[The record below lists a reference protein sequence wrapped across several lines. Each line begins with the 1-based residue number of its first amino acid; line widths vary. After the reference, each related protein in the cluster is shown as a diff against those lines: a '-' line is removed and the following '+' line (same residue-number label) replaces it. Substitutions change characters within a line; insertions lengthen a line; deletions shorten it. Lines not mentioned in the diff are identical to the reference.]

1 MTVKKYSDLSVKTK
15 ILAGFIGTLIIAS
28 SISVFGLVRTIQINN
43 RFQDLTTRLMAENAL
58 AQEIVK
64 GSLTI
69 QLNMTNYLK
78 NQKSDDMIS
87 YLQEVSRLR
96 GLIRE
101 GRETI
106 TDPERLET
114 LEKISDDINEFENA
128 VNEISNLI
136 SARQELVDK
145 SLNVTAADA
154 TKDLLTI
161 RNFEMQLKNI
171 TNLYY
176 ADAAFAEVDKMQM
189 YAINYIH
196 TGSSDW
202 SDAYQDSVAEVKRAF
217 FNFKINEQSSMVLDQ
232 AASAES
238 ALQEHNKYF
247 DQLKDNV
254 DLQNNLMKTRLEV
267 LSPQIRSNALK
278 IAASVNTQLESEQV
292 SIGQLVDSSQ
302 LIQLIGLALALI
314 ISLTGGIILANS
326 IVRPLKRVNK
336 AADGIAA
343 GDLNQQVDAAS
354 GDEVGA
360 LARSFQKM
368 IVYLQEMAASAN
380 SLADGNLAV
389 VVQPQSDRDILG
401 NAFQKM
407 VENLRDLISNLK
419 DESNNLTGAAGDL
432 ARSADESGQVSSQIA
447 LTMQQVALG
456 ISQQSESVNSTAVS
470 IEHMKRAIQG
480 VSDGARDQAASIN
493 RAIEVTGLLSKKI
506 QDVALSA
513 NNQAE
518 VTVNSNKNI
527 EESTNTVNATIQS
540 METIRDKV
548 NLSTTRVKE
557 MGARSNEI
565 NAIVETIEEIA
576 SQTNL
581 LALNAA
587 IEAARAGEQGKGFA
601 VVADEVRKLAERSAN
616 STKEI
621 SKLIKEVQQSVAESV
636 KAMSESAGEVENGV
650 ALSQS
655 ANEAMEKITRDA
667 QAAIGIS
674 KGIAAAAGEM
684 NKLSDTL
691 AEMMDAASAVVEE
704 NNASTG
710 ELSTGSEE
718 LTASIEVF
726 ASVSEE
732 NSAAVEEVT
741 ASVEEMSAQAEEVTA
756 SAQVL
761 SGMAV
766 TLQGLVR
773 KFRLDD
779 RGESVESKEPLA
791 EGETAVWSE
800 SEFDGSAGVITGAME
815 EAGVIEAD
823 AKSAPGLIESGITPS
838 AFFAGESEK
847 EITEAPKPVEE
858 EPPAEDISG
867 EDPLKEESPDED
879 AAG

>member
-1 MTVKKYSDLSVKTK
+1 MKKFSDLSVKTK
-15 ILAGFIGTLIIAS
+15 ILIGFIGTLIIAS

-106 TDPERLET
+106 TDPDRLET
-114 LEKISDDINEFENA
+114 LEKISGDIDEFENA

-136 SARQELVDK
+136 SARQELVEK
-145 SLNVTAADA
+145 SLNITASDA
-154 TKDLLTI
+154 TKDLLAI
-161 RNFEMQLKNI
+161 RNFEMQLKNV

-202 SDAYQDSVAEVKRAF
+202 SDAYQDSVDEVKRAF
-217 FNFKINEQSSMVLDQ
+217 FNFKINEESSMVLDL

-247 DQLKDNV
+247 ELLKENV
-254 DLQNNLMKTRLEV
+254 DSQNELMKTRLEV
-267 LSPQIRSNALK
+267 LSPRIRSNALK
-278 IAASVNTQLESEQV
+278 IAADVNTQLESDQE
-292 SIGQLVDSSQ
+292 SIGELVDSSQ
-302 LIQLIGLALALI
+302 LIQLIGLALALV
-314 ISLTGGIILANS
+314 ISLAGGIFLSNS
-326 IVRPLKRVNK
+326 IVRPLKKVNK
-336 AADGIAA
+336 AADGIAV

-354 GDEVGA
+354 EDEVGA

-368 IVYLQEMAASAN
+368 IVYLQEMAAAAN
-380 SLADGNLAV
+380 LLADGNLAV
-389 VVQPQSDRDILG
+389 VVHPHSDRDLLG
-401 NAFQKM
+401 SAFQKM
-407 VENLRDLISNLK
+407 VENLRYLISNLK
-419 DESNNLTGAAGDL
+419 DESNSLTGAAGEL

-456 ISQQSESVNSTAVS
+456 ISQQSDSVNSTAVS
-470 IEHMKRAIQG
+470 IENMKRAIKG
-480 VSDGARDQAASIN
+480 VSDGARDQAASIS
-493 RAIEVTGLLSKKI
+493 RAIEVTGQLSRKI
-506 QDVALSA
+506 QEVAESA
-513 NNQAE
+513 NNQAD

-540 METIRDKV
+540 METIREKV
-548 NLSTTRVKE
+548 NLSTARVKE

-565 NAIVETIEEIA
+565 NAIVETIEDIA

-636 KAMSESAGEVENGV
+636 KAMNESAGEVENGV

-655 ANEAMEKITRDA
+655 ANVAMDQITRDA
-667 QAAIGIS
+667 QAAISIS

-766 TLQGLVR
+766 NLQDLVR
-773 KFRLDD
+773 KFKLED
-779 RGESVESKEPLA
+779 EVESIEPGELLE
-791 EGETAVWSE
+791 EGETADSGE
-800 SEFDGSAGVITGAME
+800 SEFDGSAGVIMGAME
-815 EAGVIEAD
+815 AEEEFVAD
-823 AKSAPGLIESGITPS
+823 AEASPDLIDGEMTQS
-838 AFFAGESEK
+838 AFLGEKTEP
-847 EITEAPKPVEE
+847 EIAEAPIPVEE
-858 EPPAEDISG
+858 EPPVEDFSG
-867 EDPLKEESPDED
+867 EDPLKEELPDED
-879 AAG
+879 TAG